1 MASVKKSEI
10 PEVAAYMT
18 DIWEYIK
25 SAWIIEDKDEYWDQV
40 VHGIH
45 RLMDQYHDPFC
56 QGMTLWVLSYIE
68 ERAKKKY
75 SQMG

>member
-10 PEVAAYMT
+10 PGVAAYMT

-25 SAWIIEDKDEYWDQV
+25 SVWIIDGTDEYWDQV
-40 VHGIH
+40 VAGVN
-45 RLMDQYHDPFC
+45 RLLKTYHDPFC

-68 ERAKKKY
+68 DRAKHQH